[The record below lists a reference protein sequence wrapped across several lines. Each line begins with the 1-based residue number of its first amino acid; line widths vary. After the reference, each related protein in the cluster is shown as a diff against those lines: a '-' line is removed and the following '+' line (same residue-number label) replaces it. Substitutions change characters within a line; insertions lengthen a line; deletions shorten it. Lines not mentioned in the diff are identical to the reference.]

1 MDMLRDKLVM
11 EINDD
16 KIQRRLLAGEKKWF
30 FQETFNITV
39 DMESALK
46 DLQDV
51 QEKK

>member
-16 KIQRRLLAGEKKWF
+16 KIQRRLLAEKKKWF

-39 DMESALK
+39 DMESAPK